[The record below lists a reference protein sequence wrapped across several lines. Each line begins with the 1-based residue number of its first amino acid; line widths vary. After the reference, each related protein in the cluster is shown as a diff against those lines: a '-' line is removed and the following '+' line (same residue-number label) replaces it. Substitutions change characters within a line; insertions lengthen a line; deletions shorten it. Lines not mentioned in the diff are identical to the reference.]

1 MLLYLQ
7 VCLALRRPCL
17 PARWQELDD
26 LIDANRLVVAR
37 PIRYHGRRYWLTRGY
52 TFPKTEMGSPRQNWY
67 VCKTRPTATM
77 SAGQENVGPPGG
89 PQPSER
95 HWRPSRTRPGLATSA
110 PYTYVRPLGR
120 LWQPR
125 GRFTLKAALVAQ
137 IQH

>member
-77 SAGQENVGPPGG
+77 SAGQENVGPLGHRNLVSAIG
-89 PQPSER
+89 ALRER
-95 HWRPSRTRPGLATSA
+95 ARD
-110 PYTYVRPLGR
+110 
-120 LWQPR
+120 
-125 GRFTLKAALVAQ
+125 
-137 IQH
+137 